1 MLTLSSNEQAVELI
15 KDGVLA
21 VDDDI
26 EIAFDGFSIQ
36 ADIKCLNIYSKG
48 NRRDIKAWNIYAW
61 NIKAWNIYADNINAN
76 NITAKDINTFDITAK
91 DINTFDINA
100 NNITAKD
107 INTFDINANNI
118 YAFDIE
124 ARNIEANNI
133 EVRYISYYAICFS
146 YQNIICESIKGLLK
160 NSRHFSLDGE
170 VIVKEKEENKNEH

>member
-1 MLTLSSNEQAVELI
+1 MLTITSNEQAVELI

-36 ADIKCLNIYSKG
+36 ADIKCRNIYSKG

-76 NITAKDINTFDITAK
+76 NIYAR
-91 DINTFDINA
+91 
-100 NNITAKD
+100 D

-133 EVRYISYYAICFS
+133 EAKNISYHAVCFT
-146 YQNIICESIKGLLK
+146 YQNIICESIKGRVE
-160 NSRHFSLDGE
+160 NSKHFSLNGE
-170 VIVKEKEENKNEH
+170 VIIKEEKK